1 MTPLGKQIHQVAEKQ
16 SQILFQQQ
24 GQKIKFKEIGPRLNG
39 FYTCVYRSS
48 CDSEYRFIGKLILN
62 QKSGSKISKFFFR
75 ANFQSLRS
83 RQAEFRSRYNW
94 GKS

>member
-1 MTPLGKQIHQVAEKQ
+1 MSQNESGKPQYPTRIPIDQWDSFVTPLGNQIHQVAEKQ

-48 CDSEYRFIGKLILN
+48 CDSEYRFIGKI
-62 QKSGSKISKFFFR
+62 I
-75 ANFQSLRS
+75 
-83 RQAEFRSRYNW
+83 
-94 GKS
+94 